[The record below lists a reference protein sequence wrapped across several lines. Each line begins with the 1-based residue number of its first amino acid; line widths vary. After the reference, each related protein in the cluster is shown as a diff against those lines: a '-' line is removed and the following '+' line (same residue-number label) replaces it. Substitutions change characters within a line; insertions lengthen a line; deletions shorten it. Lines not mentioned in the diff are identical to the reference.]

1 MVGSAAVAN
10 LKAHGSCRAPSK
22 CLFSIFNLFGCDTIN
37 SVFGGIFPAIRRVVA
52 EIYTIL
58 ACPYHN
64 AFRLLAVGG
73 AVGVTM
79 PQFQW
84 PQ

>member
-1 MVGSAAVAN
+1 MAPA
-10 LKAHGSCRAPSK
+10 RAPSK
-22 CLFSIFNLFGCDTIN
+22 CLFSIFNPFGCDTIN

-64 AFRLLAVGG
+64 GFRLVAIGG

-79 PQFQW
+79 LAFGRSSVNAASQ
-84 PQ
+84 